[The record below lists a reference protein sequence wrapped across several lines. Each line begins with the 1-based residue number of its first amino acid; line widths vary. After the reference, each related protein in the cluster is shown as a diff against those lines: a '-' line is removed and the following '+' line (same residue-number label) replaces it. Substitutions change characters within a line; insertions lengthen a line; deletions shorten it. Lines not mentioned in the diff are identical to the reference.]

1 MRRRRH
7 RSARPIALLMMV
19 IGTVFATAAMKPPS
33 AGSAPAQVESLV
45 GAGISDKVAC
55 LGCAAVLL
63 GGGGATLG
71 GLLLEATFFPEA
83 FGACAYTCIVAFTE

>member
-1 MRRRRH
+1 MARRKH
-7 RSARPIALLMMV
+7 RSARPIALLATT
-19 IGTVFATAAMKPPS
+19 IGTVLATSALTPPPAAE
-33 AGSAPAQVESLV
+33 VESLL
-45 GAGISDKVAC
+45 GAGIVDKVAC

-83 FGACAYTCIVAFTE
+83 FGACAYTCVVAFTE

>member
-1 MRRRRH
+1 MERRRH
-7 RSARPIALLMMV
+7 RSARPIALLAMT
-19 IGTVFATAAMKPPS
+19 IGTVLATAALTPPRATS
-33 AGSAPAQVESLV
+33 EPDGVGALV
-45 GAGISDKVAC
+45 GAGIGDKVAC